1 MSSKLITERNSKKE
15 QNFISLVSYFL
26 SQQDSLKTSIVNL
39 KSTKYSFSTNTL
51 SIGYTTID
59 GKYGT
64 VKQKLTKLAR
74 PLSDYM
80 FSRNIFPK
88 APLIAFKVQKE
99 DEQVEKVKNLLEK
112 LDQLDKEQQ
121 SPDK

>member
-51 SIGYTTID
+51 SIGYTTVD

-64 VKQKLTKLAR
+64 VKQKLTKLSR

-80 FSRNIFPK
+80 FSLNLFPK
-88 APLIAFKVQKE
+88 GPLIAFKVQKE
-99 DEQVEKVKNLLEK
+99 DEQIEKVKNLLEK
-112 LDQLDKEQQ
+112 LDQINQDQSETDK
-121 SPDK
+121 